1 MNATKKSEL
10 RSLEQTNNRT
20 IVGTDL
26 CVCPQAS
33 HKFLFLFDSTTKK
46 KKIEI
51 SGLTSLKAE
60 GGYECYKEIRA
71 TLLRTN
77 K

>member
-10 RSLEQTNNRT
+10 RSLEQTNNRR
-20 IVGTDL
+20 IVGADL

-33 HKFLFLFDSTTKK
+33 RKFLFLFDSTT